1 MGADPA
7 RDQAQEIGLIQNGG
21 PSSPGRDM
29 GSAAAFE
36 DEGALGEA
44 SKRRAS
50 LSCHYQM
57 ERRGG

>member
-29 GSAAAFE
+29 GSAAAPE
-36 DEGALGEA
+36 DEGALG
-44 SKRRAS
+44 
-50 LSCHYQM
+50 
-57 ERRGG
+57 